1 MRLAFP
7 SLAIFLYVTVSLLAL
22 IPGRPWI
29 KVAVGAV
36 LLVISQKYLIYES
49 IGGSFIAPELPLSL
63 LLLLEVLYTSLLIL
77 GFLLLIKDVTALSL
91 WTGRWFGAAWQLPFT
106 HGARSTGL
114 VLLALTLGLFGTWQS
129 LQIPKVKTVEVAIS
143 GLPAPLDGFS
153 IVQLTDLHIG
163 LLLDKQWLSAVVKK
177 TNEMSP
183 DLVALTGDMIEG
195 SVADIGDD
203 VAPLGELRSRYGVF
217 GVTGNHEYYFQ
228 AEEWLPEFE
237 RLGISMLHN
246 EHRVLMVEEGAEL
259 VVAGVPDKTEMR
271 SGGKGPDVGATLSG
285 APNVPRI
292 LLAHRP
298 NGISETIDADLQLSG
313 HTHGGHLFFMQWLI
327 STFNGGL
334 VKGLYDVGGMSLYVS
349 PGTGLW
355 AGFSCR
361 LGVPAEI
368 TQIVLR
374 PLG

>member
-1 MRLAFP
+1 MRLALP
-7 SLAIFLYVTVSLLAL
+7 SLAIFLYVAVSLLAL
-22 IPGRPWI
+22 IPCRPWI
-29 KVAVGAV
+29 KVAVGVV
-36 LLVISQKYLIYES
+36 LLVISQKYLIYER

-77 GFLLLIKDVTALSL
+77 CFLLLIKDVTALSL
-91 WTGRWFGAAWQLPFT
+91 WTGRWFGATWQLPFSY
-106 HGARSTGL
+106 GVQSIAL

-129 LQIPKVKTVEVAIS
+129 LQIPQVKTVEVPIS
-143 GLPAPLDGFS
+143 GLPAPLDGLS

-163 LLLDKQWLSAVVKK
+163 YFLNKEWLSEVVKR
-177 TNEMSP
+177 TNELSP

-195 SVADIGDD
+195 SVADIGNDME
-203 VAPLGELRSRYGVF
+203 PLRELRSRYGVF
-217 GVTGNHEYYFQ
+217 GITGNHEYYFPTD
-228 AEEWLPEFE
+228 EWLQKFE
-237 RLGISMLHN
+237 QLGVSMLHN
-246 EHRVLMVEEGAEL
+246 EHRVLTVKDGAEL
-259 VVAGVPDKTEMR
+259 VVAGVPDKTEVR
-271 SGGKGPDVGATLSG
+271 LGGKGPDVAAALMG
-285 APNVPRI
+285 APDATRI

-298 NGISETIDADLQLSG
+298 NGISENIDADLQLSG

-334 VKGLYDVGGMSLYVS
+334 VNGLYDIGGMSLYVS

-374 PLG
+374 CQG

>member
-1 MRLAFP
+1 MRLALP
-7 SLAIFLYVTVSLLAL
+7 SLAIFLYVAVSLLAL
-22 IPGRPWI
+22 IPCRPWT
-29 KVAVGAV
+29 KVAFGVV
-36 LLVISQKYLIYES
+36 LLVISQKYLIYER

-63 LLLLEVLYTSLLIL
+63 MMFLEAIYSSLLIL
-77 GFLLLIKDVTALSL
+77 CFLLLIRDVTALSL
-91 WTGRWFGAAWQLPFT
+91 WTGRWFGAAWQLPFSYSVQSI
-106 HGARSTGL
+106 AL
-114 VLLALTLGLFGTWQS
+114 VLLALMLGIFGTWQS
-129 LQIPKVKTVEVAIS
+129 LQIPQVKTVEVPIS

-163 LLLDKQWLSAVVKK
+163 YFLNKEWLSEVVKR
-177 TNEMSP
+177 TNELSP

-195 SVADIGDD
+195 SVADIGNDME
-203 VAPLGELRSRYGVF
+203 PLRGLSPRYGVF
-217 GVTGNHEYYFQ
+217 GITGNHEHYFQ
-228 AEEWLPEFE
+228 TDEWLQKFKQ
-237 RLGISMLHN
+237 LGVSMLHN
-246 EHRVLMVEEGAEL
+246 EHRVLTVKDGAEL
-259 VVAGVPDKTEMR
+259 VVAGVPDKTEVR
-271 SGGKGPDVGATLSG
+271 SGGKGPDVRAALMG
-285 APNVPRI
+285 APDATRI

-298 NGISETIDADLQLSG
+298 NGISENIDADLQLSG

-334 VKGLYDVGGMSLYVS
+334 VNGLYNIGGMSLYVS

-374 PLG
+374 RRM